1 MAGEHQLIEAALRI
15 GRRIAG
21 QALWQEDRCTWPVVP
36 ARPTPDLGGGSQD
49 LAGGGVYRGTAGTAL
64 FLLELAR
71 VTGEPV
77 AAKTAAG
84 AIRHALADAGMPAT
98 RFGFY
103 SGRVGVACAAARAGA
118 LLGREDL
125 LAAAERTLAAL
136 VGHEHEDIG
145 DDVIAGAAGS
155 IPALL
160 RLSSHFPA
168 ELTTRVA
175 VRLGERLVA
184 RAHREP
190 GGWSWGDARQVTHA
204 RHLCGYAHGAS
215 GIGHALLE
223 LWAATGD
230 ARFRFAAEQAF
241 AYERQFF
248 SAEAGEWPDLRHKV
262 LGQYAYERRI
272 GDLRARLAREGGPL
286 PFAPRFMTAWCY
298 GAAGIAPTRLRAWQ
312 LLGTPVYRAEA
323 EAGLATTAASLR
335 SGAGVPGSYSLC
347 HGVSGNADP
356 LLEAARVLAR
366 PELRERARD
375 AALGAAER
383 IDGAGAAPSAGEV
396 DSALL
401 VGEAGLGYFLLR
413 VADADTP
420 SVLFITTAH
429 AAPAADA
436 ASLHPAREL
445 HRESIAAYFGTT
457 MALLDR
463 LPEGA
468 GVLSFPLDDPSRATV
483 DGAVEPIRRAVAAAT
498 APGVREQLADAF
510 AFDLAFYEQT
520 RAITDFTLEY
530 QRSLLPPAR
539 FDPDSDR
546 QELRLAPESRVVHVA
561 WDWPVLLADAAS
573 AVRVFD
579 QRPSNACYLLYRAQ
593 NQVWVRRLNPLSA
606 LVLHA
611 IQEAPRTFREIVDQ
625 AAEALPQIG
634 RAEVHEKVREQ
645 LVRASAT
652 GLVTES
658 GRW

>member
-1 MAGEHQLIEAALRI
+1 MAGEHQLIGAALRI

-36 ARPTPDLGGGSQD
+36 ERSTPELVHGSHGV
-49 LAGGGVYRGTAGTAL
+49 AGGGMYKGTAGTAL
-64 FLLELAR
+64 FLLELGR
-71 VTGEPV
+71 VTGDPL
-77 AAKTAAG
+77 AAKTAEG
-84 AIRHALADAGMPAT
+84 AIRHALADPNMPVT

-125 LAAAERTLAAL
+125 LAAAERTLAPL

-160 RLSSHFPA
+160 RLSTDLPA
-168 ELTTRVA
+168 ELTKDVA
-175 VRLGERLVA
+175 VRLGERLIV
-184 RAHREP
+184 RAYREP
-190 GGWSWGDARQVTHA
+190 TGWSWGDVRQVTHA

-262 LGQYAYERRI
+262 LGEYGYERRL

-286 PFAPRFMTAWCY
+286 PFVPRFMTAWCY

-323 EAGLATTAASLR
+323 EAGLATTAASLEY
-335 SGAGVPGSYSLC
+335 GAGVPGSYSLC

-366 PELRERARD
+366 PELRERARE
-375 AALGAAER
+375 AALAAA
-383 IDGAGAAPSAGEV
+383 AGAPGSAGEV

-420 SVLFITTAH
+420 SVLCITTAH
-429 AAPAADA
+429 GAPAADA
-436 ASLHPAREL
+436 ASLQPAREL

-468 GVLSFPLDDPSRATV
+468 DVLSLPLDDPSRATV
-483 DGAVEPIRRAVAAAT
+483 DSAVEPIRRAVAAVT
-498 APGVREQLADAF
+498 EPGARERLADAF
-510 AFDLAFYEQT
+510 AFDLAFYERT

-530 QRSLLPPAR
+530 QRSLLPPTR

-546 QELRLAPESRVVHVA
+546 QELRLAPESCVVQVA
-561 WDWPVLLADAAS
+561 WDWPVLLEDAAS
-573 AVRVFD
+573 TVDVSGLPRSDAY
-579 QRPSNACYLLYRAQ
+579 YLLYRAQ
-593 NQVWVRRLNPLSA
+593 NQVRIRRLNPLSA

-611 IQEAPRTFREIVDQ
+611 LQEAPRTFGEVVDQ
-625 AAEALPQIG
+625 VAAALPQIA

-645 LVRASAT
+645 LARASAT
-652 GLVTES
+652 GLVTEA
-658 GRW
+658 GCW